1 VNDFLRL
8 RRARKVK
15 KVPGI
20 VGGFNLK
27 TNPDERWLCYR
38 ALLGQRLAVSLPIG
52 INSRI
57 YRKSIQPYMFIA
69 SPPGNGEDCH
79 RTWEAL
85 YLRIIPV
92 VKRSVMTEYF
102 KSVGLPMLLVDDW
115 REMTS
120 WSEDYLSET
129 YDKLMPGFESEALWL
144 SYWKTQFDKYMGR
157 NG

>member
-1 VNDFLRL
+1 
-8 RRARKVK
+8 
-15 KVPGI
+15 
-20 VGGFNLK
+20 
-27 TNPDERWLCYR
+27 
-38 ALLGQRLAVSLPIG
+38 
-52 INSRI
+52 
-57 YRKSIQPYMFIA
+57 MFIA